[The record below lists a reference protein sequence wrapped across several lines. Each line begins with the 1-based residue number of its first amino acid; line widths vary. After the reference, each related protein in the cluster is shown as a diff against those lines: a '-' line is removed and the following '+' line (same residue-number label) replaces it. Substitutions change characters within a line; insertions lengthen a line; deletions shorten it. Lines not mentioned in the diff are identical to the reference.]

1 MTIIYGTSAFRT
13 MFSNLFSLQNFL
25 QAICGALGSCFS
37 MTMLHPF
44 EISRTRLQVDPNIT
58 PRSSI
63 PLIFS
68 IHKNEGLAALYQ
80 GWASIIFSL
89 SATNFVYFF
98 TFHGMRSLPGSATA
112 SNDLLWSAVAGIIT
126 VLVTSPLWVANTRLK
141 LGYPSKQKGENKQK
155 QYSAQTSTMQCMV
168 DIVNNEGWKAL
179 WSGTSSSL
187 LLVTNP
193 TIQFVVYETLKR
205 SPFFL
210 FPDKQYVRPML
221 NGALSKVVATIATY
235 PLQVIQTQRRAGV
248 VSENKKNGDKATS
261 SNLLVQ
267 VSSLIQRDGFRV
279 LFSGLESKLIQ
290 TCLNAA
296 IMFFVYEEL
305 SNQVYSIAGVER

>member
-1 MTIIYGTSAFRT
+1 MREAKDASSYYKSTLFRLATSYTVVSTMTIIYGTSAFRT

-68 IHKNEGLAALYQ
+68 IHKNEGLEALYR

-98 TFHGMRSLPGSATA
+98 TFHGMRSLPGYATA

-126 VLVTSPLWVANTRLK
+126 VLVTNLSAMGCKYASKARK
-141 LGYPSKQKGENKQK
+141 SKQAKRRKQ
-155 QYSAQTSTMQCMV
+155 A
-168 DIVNNEGWKAL
+168 KA
-179 WSGTSSSL
+179 
-187 LLVTNP
+187 
-193 TIQFVVYETLKR
+193 I
-205 SPFFL
+205 
-210 FPDKQYVRPML
+210 
-221 NGALSKVVATIATY
+221 
-235 PLQVIQTQRRAGV
+235 
-248 VSENKKNGDKATS
+248 
-261 SNLLVQ
+261 
-267 VSSLIQRDGFRV
+267 
-279 LFSGLESKLIQ
+279 
-290 TCLNAA
+290 
-296 IMFFVYEEL
+296 
-305 SNQVYSIAGVER
+305 

>member
-1 MTIIYGTSAFRT
+1 MTIIDGTSAFPT

-44 EISRTRLQVDPNIT
+44 EISRTRLQVDPNLT

-80 GWASIIFSL
+80 GWASIIYSL
-89 SATNFVYFF
+89 SVTNFVYFF
-98 TFHGMRSLPGSATA
+98 AFHGMRLLPGSATA
-112 SNDLLWSAVAGIIT
+112 SNDLLWAAVAGIFT
-126 VLVTSPLWVANTRLK
+126 VFVTSPLWVANTRLK
-141 LGYPSKQKGENKQK
+141 LGNASKQKGENKRK
-155 QYSAQTSTMQCMV
+155 QYSTQTSTMQCMM

-193 TIQFVVYETLKR
+193 SIQFVVYEALKR
-205 SPFFL
+205 SPLFL
-210 FPDKQYVRPML
+210 FPDNQYIRPML
-221 NGALSKVVATIATY
+221 NGALCKVVPTIATY

-248 VSENKKNGDKATS
+248 LSEIKKNGDKATS

-267 VSSLIQRDGFRV
+267 LSSLIQRDGFRV

-290 TCLNAA
+290 TCLSGA